1 MICPAFPVA
10 AGDVN
15 VKKRLVAVALTAL
28 TPAIGMLA
36 YNEIAARAERNA
48 EVHREAAQM
57 ARQAA
62 SEIGSVIEGIKGLL
76 IATAAIPSIA
86 ERDSANCNKV
96 LKSVASKL
104 EPVRNIL
111 VLDETGKLVCDSMGW
126 NAGTDFGDRD
136 YVQRALK
143 SDELVVGEYTVA
155 RVSNAPILPMALAIK
170 QGNKTTGVLA
180 TGVRLEWLEEQIL
193 ERGLPIGGS
202 VTIADRKGVILA
214 RNPDP
219 QKFVGTTI
227 PAQYQP
233 LLSAESPG
241 TMELTSQDGTRRI
254 MGYTPVSR
262 SNPLYVSAGLS
273 EAVALEP
280 INRASVTGL
289 VMMVIGA
296 VLALFAAVFVG
307 NRFILNPINHIVS
320 VLQRWR
326 DGETDARTRM
336 KGHYG
341 ELGQVGA
348 SVDGLL
354 DELEVRRCETNR
366 AEEQRKLMAK
376 ELSHRVK
383 NTMAVVQAIARQTFR
398 NRSEENTVFASRV
411 GALAGAYDVLLSDD
425 WKAAE
430 LRDVVDRTLRPV
442 GGDRGG
448 HISLSGPPCLLEP
461 EAVTALSLVVHE
473 LATNALKYGAL
484 SETDGRLD
492 VAWSLDGD
500 RVTFDWKERGGPVI
514 TTPGGE
520 GFGSKLIRSAFPAT
534 LEPQNRTEF
543 ETDGLKFHLSFRATD
558 KADADKV
565 V

>member
-1 MICPAFPVA
+1 MKCGNPVA

-36 YNEIAARAERNA
+36 YNEITARAERNA
-48 EVHREAAQM
+48 EVHRQAAQM
-57 ARQAA
+57 ARQTA

-86 ERDSANCNKV
+86 ERDSASCNTV

-104 EPVRNIL
+104 APVRNIL
-111 VLDETGKLVCDSMGW
+111 VLDETGKLICDSMGW
-126 NAGTDFGDRD
+126 KTGMNFGDRD

-143 SDELVVGEYTVA
+143 TDELVVGEYTIA
-155 RVSNAPILPMALAIK
+155 RVSSAPILPMALAIK
-170 QGNKTTGVLA
+170 RDSRTVGVLT
-180 TGVRLEWLEEQIL
+180 TGVRLDWLEEQIL
-193 ERGLPIGGS
+193 ERGLPTGGS
-202 VTIADRKGVILA
+202 VTVADRKGVILA

-219 QKFVGTTI
+219 QRFVGTTI
-227 PAQYQP
+227 PKQYQP
-233 LLSAESPG
+233 LLSADAPG
-241 TMELTSQDGTRRI
+241 TMELISQDGTKRI

-262 SNPLYVSAGLS
+262 NNPLYVSAGLS
-273 EAVALEP
+273 ESEALAP
-280 INRASVTGL
+280 INRASITGL
-289 VMMVIGA
+289 VMMAIGA
-296 VLALFAAVFVG
+296 ALALCAAVFVG
-307 NRFILNPINHIVS
+307 NRFILDPINHIVS

-326 DGETDARTRM
+326 EGETDSRTKM

-354 DELEVRRCETNR
+354 DELEVRRLETSR
-366 AEEQRKLMAK
+366 AEEKRKLMAK

-398 NRSEENTVFASRV
+398 NRSEENAIFASRV
-411 GALAGAYDVLLSDD
+411 TALAGAYDVLLSDD

-430 LRDVVDRTLRPV
+430 LREVVERALRPV
-442 GGDRGG
+442 GGDRGNR
-448 HISLSGPPCLLEP
+448 ISLSGPPCLLTP

-484 SETDGRLD
+484 SEADGRID
-492 VAWSLDGD
+492 VKWTLNGD
-500 RVTFDWKERGGPVI
+500 RVEFDWTERDGPAI
-514 TTPGGE
+514 ATPASE
-520 GFGSKLIRSAFPAT
+520 GFGSKLIRSAFPGP
-534 LEPQNRTEF
+534 LEPQS
-543 ETDGLKFHLSFRATD
+543 ETDFAADGLKFRLSFRVDTIAPASAT
-558 KADADKV
+558 
-565 V
+565 